1 MHVAKVEMK
10 PTTEAWRSFKKEEEN
25 NKLWNNN
32 ARYKEEQP
40 NEQFDEHKQ
49 TDIEHHHL
57 AILIISW

>member
-1 MHVAKVEMK
+1 MK